1 MYIRNNSITIYG
13 INQGDDPEKISQ
25 ILQREI
31 ELLLEDDDQLKKYAE
46 NEEDI
51 TKVKNLRQIVSNM

>member
-31 ELLLEDDDQLKKYAE
+31 ELLLEDDEQLKKYAE